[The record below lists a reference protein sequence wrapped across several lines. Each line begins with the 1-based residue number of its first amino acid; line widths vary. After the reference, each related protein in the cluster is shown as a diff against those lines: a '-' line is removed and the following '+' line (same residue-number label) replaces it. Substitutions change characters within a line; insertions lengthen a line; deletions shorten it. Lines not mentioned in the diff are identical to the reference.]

1 MLYFLMLFLG
11 LLAMGLTFDFDDDKP
26 DDNHSL

>member
-1 MLYFLMLFLG
+1 MMYFVMLFLG
-11 LLAMGLTFDFDDDKP
+11 LLAMGLTFDFGDDAP